1 MTRFVGTDIGGTFT
15 DLVGYDSDRAQLFF
29 GKTLTTNVNLV
40 EGVMTCLA
48 EVGLQ
53 PASINVLK
61 HGTTQII
68 NALVERNGDRT
79 ALVTTAGYRDIL
91 EIGRA
96 SRPLA
101 FQLDYSRTPPLVA
114 AAWRFEVRE
123 RIAADGSILHPL
135 NVEELEGLAK
145 RLEAEGIQAV
155 AIAFIN
161 SYRNPVHEMET
172 AAFLRARLPHVY
184 ISASTE
190 LSREWFEYER
200 TATAVANAYV
210 GHRAGTYLDR
220 FEQALSRQS
229 FQGKLFIM
237 ASNGGVFS
245 VSGAKQQP
253 IALVESG
260 PIGGC
265 IGAAA
270 YARQL
275 GLRKL
280 IAFDMGGTTAK
291 CTEIVD
297 LRFEIQATYYVGG
310 YERGF
315 PIRTPVLDIAEVG
328 TGGGSIAYVDEAG
341 QLHVGP
347 RSAGSEP
354 GPVCF
359 GRGGAEPTVT
369 DANLAL
375 DRIASGIFLRG
386 ALKLDREGA
395 RRQIDE
401 RVAILLGYTPGACV
415 DAVADGILALANLQM
430 ASAIREITVE
440 RGRDVRDF
448 DLFAFG
454 GGGPLHGVS
463 LAREL
468 RIPRV
473 IIPPEPGNFSA
484 LGMLFADARTDEV
497 RTILLELGDS
507 TIDVLRGHIR
517 EMREALIETLHR
529 DLQAEASLFE
539 RSLEVRFKG
548 QRHSIKVE
556 LRDSDA
562 IEDIRSRFF
571 AGYRARYGHVDEAA
585 PVELVGVRMT
595 AFALTEKP
603 ELNWLFEAARG
614 SGKPRSY
621 REVYFGE
628 RKARLRTPIF
638 KRTDL
643 PPAVAIEGPAVVEE
657 FGSTTVIGP
666 GDHMEVGR
674 LGELIIHINGY
685 NPTFKE

>member
-1 MTRFVGTDIGGTFT
+1 MTLFVGTDIGGTFT

-29 GKTLTTNVNLV
+29 GKALTTNANLV
-40 EGVMTCLA
+40 EGVMTCLT

-53 PASINVLK
+53 PASIDVLK

-68 NALVERNGDRT
+68 NALLERKGDRT

-101 FQLDYSRTPPLVA
+101 FQLDYSRTPPLVG

-123 RIAADGSILHPL
+123 RIAADGSVLDPLH
-135 NVEELEGLAK
+135 VEELEGLAQ
-145 RLEAEGIQAV
+145 RLEAEGIEAV
-155 AIAFIN
+155 AIAFLN
-161 SYRNPVHEMET
+161 SYRNPVHEMEVAT
-172 AAFLRARLPHVY
+172 FLRKRLPHAY

-200 TATAVANAYV
+200 SATAVANAYV
-210 GHRAGTYLDR
+210 GHRAGSYLDS
-220 FEQALSRQS
+220 FERSLARQS
-229 FQGKLFIM
+229 FQGKLFMM
-237 ASNGGVFS
+237 ASNGGVLS
-245 VSGAKQQP
+245 VAGAKQQP

-291 CTEIVD
+291 CAEIVD
-297 LRFEIQATYYVGG
+297 LRFEIQAMYYVGG

-328 TGGGSIAYVDEAG
+328 TGGGSIAYVDGAG

-359 GRGGAEPTVT
+359 GRGGLEPTVT

-375 DRIASGIFLRG
+375 DRIAAGTFLRG
-386 ALKLDREGA
+386 ELKLDREKA
-395 RRQIDE
+395 RCAVDE
-401 RVAILLGYTPGACV
+401 RVAIPLGYAAGKCI

-430 ASAIREITVE
+430 ASTIREITVE

-454 GGGPLHGVS
+454 GGGPLHAVS

-484 LGMLFADARTDEV
+484 LGMLFADARSDEI
-497 RTILLELGDS
+497 RTILLELGDG
-507 TIDVLRGHIR
+507 TIETLREHIR
-517 EMREALIETLHR
+517 EMRAALAETLRR
-529 DLQAEASLFE
+529 DLQAEASVFE
-539 RSLEVRFKG
+539 SSLEVRFKG

-556 LRDSDA
+556 LRDGDA
-562 IEDIRSRFF
+562 IEDIRARFF

-585 PVELVGVRMT
+585 SVELVGVRET

-603 ELNWLFEAARG
+603 ELKWLFEGAEG
-614 SGKPRSY
+614 SGEPWSH

-628 RKARLRTPIF
+628 QQARLRTPIF
-638 KRTDL
+638 RRADL
-643 PPAVAIEGPAVVEE
+643 PPGFALEGPAVVEE

-666 GDHMEVGR
+666 GDRMEVGQ
-674 LGELIIHINGY
+674 LGEMVIHVNGG
-685 NPTFKE
+685 NTRSKE